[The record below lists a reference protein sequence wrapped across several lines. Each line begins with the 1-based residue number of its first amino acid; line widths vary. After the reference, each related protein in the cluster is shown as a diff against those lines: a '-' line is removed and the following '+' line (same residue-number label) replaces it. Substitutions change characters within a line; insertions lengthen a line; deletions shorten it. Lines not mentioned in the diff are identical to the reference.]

1 MWHMI
6 VKMKSFRRKMA
17 AYMALPWVHYI
28 QCIMQKSGGEETQP
42 CILCNTRNTKCNTN
56 LKNHQKNNIKTKMH
70 KSGGEKTQ
78 PCILCNTRSF
88 CPTFKPQLIVCLRC
102 FSIVW
107 DLYNTKY
114 DFLGVIYCNT
124 CVRYI
129 VNCYVFFLVKRKSL
143 KEFEFQLC
151 SCVW

>member
-1 MWHMI
+1 MG
-6 VKMKSFRRKMA
+6 
-17 AYMALPWVHYI
+17 ALHSMYYAKVWWGGNTAMH
-28 QCIMQKSGGEETQP
+28 IMQYKKYKMQHKFKKS
-42 CILCNTRNTKCNTN
+42 
-56 LKNHQKNNIKTKMH
+56 QKNNTKTKMH

-78 PCILCNTRSF
+78 PCIFCNTRSF
-88 CPTFKPQLIVCLRC
+88 CPAFKPQLIVCIRC
-102 FSIVW
+102 FNIDW
-107 DLYNTKY
+107 DLYNNKY
-114 DFLGVIYCNT
+114 DFLGSVGSVVIYFNT